1 MRKGTMRKL
10 AIGGIIESR
19 SLTLIRVMGT
29 PDKPGVA
36 SRLFKY
42 LARLEVN
49 VEFISSATDVRGSA
63 NLELCV
69 THEHGQKVAA
79 DIAGIESATDAEKV
93 ELITGVATIGVY
105 GPHFRETPHIAAHLF
120 SCLAD
125 RDVQVMGVST
135 SISTVACLVTESD
148 LRKARDAIQDAFA
161 LP

>member
-1 MRKGTMRKL
+1 MRKETMRKL

-19 SLTLIRVMGT
+19 SLTLIRVMGA

-42 LARLEVN
+42 LARLDVN
-49 VEFISSATDVRGSA
+49 VEFISSATDIRGSA

-69 THEHGQKVAA
+69 SHEDGQKAAA

-93 ELITGVATIGVY
+93 ELVTEVATIGVY
-105 GPHFRETPHIAAHLF
+105 GPHFRETPYIAAHLF

-125 RDVQVMGVST
+125 REVQVMGVST
-135 SISTVACLVTESD
+135 SISTVACLVAESD
-148 LRKARDAIQDAFA
+148 LRKARGAIQDAFA